1 MFFCFLDFLIS
12 CIIGLIFGFRF
23 VFVET
28 AAPYQVEV
36 VALSEKQMEYGQ
48 RKFEEAFDKWV
59 EYKKTGKTTGVR
71 AKGFAPDGA
80 KIL

>member
-1 MFFCFLDFLIS
+1 M
-12 CIIGLIFGFRF
+12 
-23 VFVET
+23 
-28 AAPYQVEV
+28 
-36 VALSEKQMEYGQ
+36 ALSEKQMEYGQ

-80 KIL
+80 KLL